1 MSTTDCLYPRTAAIP
16 FCTESDLST
25 SSSTI
30 ASLGSITS
38 GLPEPKPPYLAAL
51 AWPGSRVRDAAT
63 AAADCCKNPI
73 RVVTPFSALS
83 AVKDRII
90 DERGRGG
97 GKLNINVNGVYKRS
111 IHSQIHKP
119 LVTK

>member
-1 MSTTDCLYPRTAAIP
+1 MLRLYTPLTFI
-16 FCTESDLST
+16 FN
-25 SSSTI
+25 
-30 ASLGSITS
+30 
-38 GLPEPKPPYLAAL
+38 Y
-51 AWPGSRVRDAAT
+51 
-63 AAADCCKNPI
+63 PI

-97 GKLNINVNGVYKRS
+97 GKLNINVKGVYKRS